1 MALLGC
7 TSPYGR
13 NKSSICTDKEKSTL
27 AYDLFENL
35 TLNNLTDANNRC
47 PKSCTYQM
55 TSFSSF
61 LKEDNGNPDHG
72 YLYLKFQRF
81 IKVSRSRY
89 AYTWLELLAEVGG
102 YVGLFLGVSVNQTLP
117 ILKKMFYFLQFL
129 KTKCLKQKTVLSS
142 T

>member
-61 LKEDNGNPDHG
+61 LKEDNGDPDQG
-72 YLYLKFQRF
+72 SLNLKFQRF

-129 KTKCLKQKTVLSS
+129 KTKCLK
-142 T
+142 

>member
-35 TLNNLTDANNRC
+35 TFNNLTDANNRC

-61 LKEDNGNPDHG
+61 LKEDNGDPDQG

>member
-35 TLNNLTDANNRC
+35 TFNNLMDANNRC

-61 LKEDNGNPDHG
+61 LKEDNGDPDQG

-129 KTKCLKQKTVLSS
+129 KTKCLK
-142 T
+142 

>member
-61 LKEDNGNPDHG
+61 LKEDNGDPDQG

-102 YVGLFLGVSVNQTLP
+102 YVGLFLGVSLNQTLP

-129 KTKCLKQKTVLSS
+129 KTKCLK
-142 T
+142 

>member
-35 TLNNLTDANNRC
+35 TLNNLMDANNRC

-61 LKEDNGNPDHG
+61 LKEDNGDPDQG
-72 YLYLKFQRF
+72 KLEMKFQRF

-102 YVGLFLGVSVNQTLP
+102 YVGLFLGVSVNQTLS
-117 ILKKMFYFLQFL
+117 ILKQIFSLFSRHESRVL
-129 KTKCLKQKTVLSS
+129 K
-142 T
+142 

>member
-61 LKEDNGNPDHG
+61 LKEDNGDPDQG
-72 YLYLKFQRF
+72 KLYLKFQRF

-129 KTKCLKQKTVLSS
+129 KTKCLK
-142 T
+142 

>member
-61 LKEDNGNPDHG
+61 LKEDNGDPDQG
-72 YLYLKFQRF
+72 SLYLKFQRF

-129 KTKCLKQKTVLSS
+129 KTKCLK
-142 T
+142 

>member
-1 MALLGC
+1 M
-7 TSPYGR
+7 
-13 NKSSICTDKEKSTL
+13 
-27 AYDLFENL
+27 
-35 TLNNLTDANNRC
+35 DANNRC

-61 LKEDNGNPDHG
+61 LKENNSNPDQG

-117 ILKKMFYFLQFL
+117 ILKKNVLLFAIPEDKVLEINNLSYIQTLNSLPENVL
-129 KTKCLKQKTVLSS
+129 KEES
-142 T
+142 

>member
-1 MALLGC
+1 MTLLGC

-61 LKEDNGNPDHG
+61 LKEDNGDPDQG

-129 KTKCLKQKTVLSS
+129 KTECLK
-142 T
+142 

>member
-61 LKEDNGNPDHG
+61 LKEDNGDPDQG

>member
-35 TLNNLTDANNRC
+35 TFNNLTDANNRC

-61 LKEDNGNPDHG
+61 LKEDNGDPDQG

-129 KTKCLKQKTVLSS
+129 KTKCLK
-142 T
+142 